1 MELQRAAGRISSAIM
16 HPILTPLVQSL
27 PSTVPFTGPEALE
40 RRTGVP
46 FRARV
51 GANESG
57 FGPSPGVIAAIA
69 AAAGEAWKY
78 GDPEVHELK
87 AALAARLGVPAANVV
102 VGEGI
107 DGLHCLIARLVTGPG
122 DVAVTS
128 LGAYP
133 TFNYH
138 VTGFGGRVV
147 AVPYAG
153 NHEDLGAL
161 AEAAR
166 RERARVIYLS
176 NPDNPMGTWW
186 SAAEIE
192 RFIAAVPEETLIL
205 LDEAYCETAPPG
217 TLPALDIARPNLIRT
232 RTFSKAYGLAGMRVG
247 YAIGEAGFIKAFDK
261 VRNHFGVTRLSQVA
275 ATAAL
280 ADQEWLTQVVAKVAA
295 GRERLYEIAAA
306 NGLTAVRSATNF
318 VAVGC
323 GGDGNYALRVL
334 RALERRGVF
343 VRKPMAPGLDRHIR
357 ISVGRPEELDVVA
370 KELPGALSDTSS

>member
-1 MELQRAAGRISSAIM
+1 MR
-16 HPILTPLVQSL
+16 PILTPLAQSL
-27 PSTVPFTGPEALE
+27 PSTVPFTGPEAIE
-40 RRTGVP
+40 RRTGAP

-57 FGPSPGVIAAIA
+57 FGPSPKVIAAIA
-69 AAAGEAWKY
+69 GAAGEVWRY
-78 GDPEVHELK
+78 GDPEVHDLR
-87 AALAARLGVPAANVV
+87 AALAAHLGIPPANVAI
-102 VGEGI
+102 GEGI
-107 DGLHCLIARLVTGPG
+107 DGLHCLIARLIIEPG

-138 VTGFGGRVV
+138 VAGFGGRIV
-147 AVPYAG
+147 AVPYAD
-153 NHEDLGAL
+153 NHEDLTAL

-166 RERARVIYLS
+166 RERAKVIYLS

-186 SAAEIE
+186 SAADIE
-192 RFIAAVPEETLIL
+192 RFIAQVPDETLIL
-205 LDEAYCETAPPG
+205 LDEAYCETAPPD

-275 ATAAL
+275 AIAAL
-280 ADQEWLTQVVAKVAA
+280 ADQEWLASAVAKVAA
-295 GRERLYEIAAA
+295 GRDRLYAIADD
-306 NGLTAVRSATNF
+306 NGLAAIPSATNF
-318 VAVGC
+318 VAVDC
-323 GGDGNYALRVL
+323 GRDGDYALRVL
-334 RALERRGVF
+334 KALEGRGVF

-357 ISVGRPEELDVVA
+357 ISVGRDEEMDVVA
-370 KELPGALSDTSS
+370 EELPRALKEAR